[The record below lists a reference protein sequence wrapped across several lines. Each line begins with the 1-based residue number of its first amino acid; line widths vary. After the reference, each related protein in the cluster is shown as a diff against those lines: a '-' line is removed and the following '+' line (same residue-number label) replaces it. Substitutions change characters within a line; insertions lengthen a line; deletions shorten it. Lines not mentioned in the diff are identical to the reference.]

1 MRKMGVLQLALQLM
15 YLYIVSVIGQI
26 AKVARI
32 ATCRI
37 YGATHYNSI
46 TTLSQQLIFNYYAI
60 PL

>member
-1 MRKMGVLQLALQLM
+1 MRKMGVLQLALQLT
-15 YLYIVSVIGQI
+15 YLYVVSVIGQV

-32 ATCRI
+32 ATCCI

-46 TTLSQQLIFNYYAI
+46 TTLLQQLVLNYYET